1 LASSIAG
8 DEADMS
14 NLPLNVVDLGV
25 VGLIL
30 LSALIAFSRGLVR
43 EVLSIGAWVAA
54 AVATVYGLPH
64 LRDIARGY
72 IKVPLIADA
81 VTGVTIFVVT
91 LLVCAALSH
100 LIAKKMHASGLGAVD
115 RSLGLLF
122 GVARGAIL
130 VCLAYLAFV
139 WAMPKED
146 DQPDIVKKAHTL
158 RYVKQGAELVHALLP
173 QDALDKGAAAA
184 ADAKAKLEQA
194 LTNQVA
200 PAPSP
205 DPAKGAAPA
214 PDPGY
219 NAGER
224 KDLDRLIKSN
234 E

>member
-1 LASSIAG
+1 MNDLPV
-8 DEADMS
+8 
-14 NLPLNVVDLGV
+14 NLVDLGV
-25 VGLIL
+25 AGIIL
-30 LSALIAFSRGLVR
+30 LSGLIAFSRGLVR
-43 EVLSIGAWVAA
+43 EILSIGAWVAA
-54 AVATVYGLPH
+54 AVATIYGLPH

-100 LIAKKMHASGLGAVD
+100 LIAKKMHASGLGSVD

-130 VCLAYLAFV
+130 VCLAYLAFI
-139 WAMPKED
+139 WAMPKES

-158 RYVKQGAELVHALLP
+158 RYVAEGAGLIRSLLP
-173 QDALDKGAAAA
+173 SDALDKGAAAA
-184 ADAKAKLEQA
+184 ADAKAQVEQA

-200 PAPSP
+200 PAPRP
-205 DPAKGAAPA
+205 DPTKGAAPG
-214 PDPGY
+214 PNPGY